1 MDMRLFEYD
10 EAFGTTVKMDK
21 KERLMIY
28 ESSMTQC
35 VVSIA
40 VRVAATLTVA
50 RSAMMFTAV
59 HLDDHGNP
67 VRWRVENSWVRSAS
81 PSLPPRSMSAPLADS
96 C

>member
-35 VVSIA
+35 VLAHCSP
-40 VRVAATLTVA
+40 
-50 RSAMMFTAV
+50 
-59 HLDDHGNP
+59 G
-67 VRWRVENSWVRSAS
+67 VER
-81 PSLPPRSMSAPLADS
+81 